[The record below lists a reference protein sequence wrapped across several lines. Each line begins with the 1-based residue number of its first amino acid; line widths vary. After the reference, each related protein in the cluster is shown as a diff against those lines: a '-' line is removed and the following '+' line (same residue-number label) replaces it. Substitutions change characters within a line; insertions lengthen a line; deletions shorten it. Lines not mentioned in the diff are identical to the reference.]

1 MNIYSDEFNIWNSA
15 GNKSYLNIEQG
26 TAAGYVGST
35 FYTFGNELA
44 TPNYSYLTA
53 GNYWTYPPGIG
64 NPPSG
69 QVVTS
74 NISTVDLVASTITAN
89 NVSSVNINVSTIN
102 NIPYPDP
109 FSSAVSGNL
118 QLTPAQYVGTLRLQP
133 GAITYLTLGL
143 SVGSASAFGNTLT
156 RYGQASVGSAQV
168 TAPVILSASTLT
180 STASV
185 LWGFTH
191 TSSVG
196 SLPATQ
202 AQAVFL
208 NDGTFIT
215 PKVVTTLGAIG
226 LPNQELLGVFGV
238 TGLGFL
244 CIQNLTSTL
253 VTVEGAGQYLPATTA
268 PYGI

>member
-1 MNIYSDEFNIWNSA
+1 
-15 GNKSYLNIEQG
+15 
-26 TAAGYVGST
+26 
-35 FYTFGNELA
+35 
-44 TPNYSYLTA
+44 
-53 GNYWTYPPGIG
+53 
-64 NPPSG
+64 
-69 QVVTS
+69 
-74 NISTVDLVASTITAN
+74 
-89 NVSSVNINVSTIN
+89 VSSVNISVSTIN
-102 NIPYPDP
+102 NQPYPDP
-109 FSSAVSGNL
+109 FSAAVSGNL
-118 QLTPAQYVGTLRLQP
+118 QLNPAQYVGSLRLQP

-143 SVGSASAFGNTLT
+143 SVGSAFAFGGTLT

-168 TAPVILSASTLT
+168 TAPVIVSASTLT
-180 STASV
+180 STASL

-226 LPNQELLGVFGV
+226 LPNAELLGVFGG
-238 TGLGFL
+238 TGVGYL

-253 VTVEGAGQYLPATTA
+253 VTVEGAGQYLPAITA

>member
-1 MNIYSDEFNIWNSA
+1 MNIYSDEFNIYNSA
-15 GNKSYLNIEQG
+15 GNKTYLNIEQG
-26 TAAGYVGST
+26 TAPGYVGST

-44 TPNYSYLTA
+44 IPNNTYLTA

-64 NPPSG
+64 NPPAG
-69 QVVTS
+69 QIVTS

-89 NVSSVNINVSTIN
+89 NVSSVNINASTIN

-133 GAITYLTLGL
+133 GAITYLTLGV
-143 SVGSASAFGNTLT
+143 SVGSASAFGSALT
-156 RYGQASVGSAQV
+156 RYAQASVGSAQV

-238 TGLGFL
+238 TGIGYL

-253 VTVEGAGQYLPATTA
+253 VNVEGAGQYLPATTA